1 MFTRLCVLFFLAVG
15 ALAQTVPTTGPL
27 NAKPT
32 YLPTW
37 VVSAGAG
44 VLTHGSGKLGYD
56 SVSYNVGQST
66 YVTAV
71 NEYTLVKGALETCP
85 LAGLTKIMYQF
96 RGVSV
101 GTTGL
106 GGACNAAPAGTAQG
120 FVHIRFKQSQWGVA
134 LTATKPF
141 TSGVSNAVKLSVGF
155 VWMGD

>member
-1 MFTRLCVLFFLAVG
+1 MTKLITLFLLAVG
-15 ALAQTVPTTGPL
+15 ALAQTVSPTGPL

-37 VVSAGAG
+37 VVSAGVGA
-44 VLTHGSGKLGYD
+44 LTHGSGKLGYD
-56 SVSYNVGQST
+56 SVSYNVGQAT

-71 NEYTLVKGALETCP
+71 NEYTVVKGVLETCP
-85 LAGLTKIMYQF
+85 LAGLTKALYQF
-96 RGVSV
+96 RGVTV

-120 FVHIRFKQSQWGVA
+120 FVHMRWKQSHWGVA

-141 TSGVSNAVKLSVGF
+141 TSGVSNAVKVSLGF